1 MELMV
6 RRRWVVHQK
15 EIILVTVLR
24 LVNPCSGQS
33 YNFRPERVYLPI
45 SVVDYTIFSFFFFLI
60 NIVLLLFMEQ
70 TNSTDELLQVYVVN
84 L

>member
-45 SVVDYTIFSFFFFLI
+45 SVVDYTIFFFS
-60 NIVLLLFMEQ
+60 VE
-70 TNSTDELLQVYVVN
+70 
-84 L
+84 

>member
-45 SVVDYTIFSFFFFLI
+45 SVVDYTIFSFFF
-60 NIVLLLFMEQ
+60 LLNKYCFAVVHGTNEQ
-70 TNSTDELLQVYVVN
+70 YR
-84 L
+84 